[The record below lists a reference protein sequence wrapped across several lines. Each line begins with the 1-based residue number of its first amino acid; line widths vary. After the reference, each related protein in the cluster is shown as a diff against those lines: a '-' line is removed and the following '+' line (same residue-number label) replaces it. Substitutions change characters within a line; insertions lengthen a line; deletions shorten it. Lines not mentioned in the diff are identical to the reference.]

1 MNLYLSIN
9 LSYQHHHMHP
19 AANQLLIL
27 GKQCVNVKGMHG
39 IYSGTK
45 LILRFLSLFDPCRS
59 YLQSATYEMRTTL
72 QHVHGH
78 TAVVVRSCRCHAPYQ
93 LCQLASCSVQC
104 LLLVSQQSNIMLQTT
119 NRQSYPCL
127 AVTTVARAR
136 APAGRTDRSN
146 RQQRRR
152 SNLGGRPCAVSRRAV
167 AVDGTCRRARAAT
180 CGVDSPCCEPGIG
193 AEGDRWMERRRR
205 RRSTTQ
211 APSHTTSQL
220 AKLVLFFGTPLA
232 KN

>member
-1 MNLYLSIN
+1 
-9 LSYQHHHMHP
+9 
-19 AANQLLIL
+19 
-27 GKQCVNVKGMHG
+27 
-39 IYSGTK
+39 
-45 LILRFLSLFDPCRS
+45 
-59 YLQSATYEMRTTL
+59 
-72 QHVHGH
+72 
-78 TAVVVRSCRCHAPYQ
+78 
-93 LCQLASCSVQC
+93 
-104 LLLVSQQSNIMLQTT
+104 MLQTT

-193 AEGDRWMERRRR
+193 AEGDRWMESGGDDGDRRRR
-205 RRSTTQ
+205 LHRTQ
-211 APSHTTSQL
+211 Q
-220 AKLVLFFGTPLA
+220 AKLVLFFSTPVA